1 MINMEYN
8 YFIDPPFFGTGEV
21 LTWDGHA
28 LLENL
33 NRERLFKAWWG
44 GGNLEESAYA
54 DAQKEEFTPAFN
66 RLSGEIVKDALVEPR
81 GFYGFFPV
89 ITESEKLT
97 ILDPCDYHTELA
109 AFTFPRMEKSGV
121 SLADYIR
128 PQGDILSVQAVT
140 IGALISARSRDFLQN
155 QGRYSDGFYLN
166 GIANF
171 LVEIIADKVS
181 AEIRRALGLS
191 RDAGRRYS
199 FGYPGM
205 PGLEEQKRL
214 LELMGVEERLSIT
227 LTEGFQMEPEHST
240 AAIFVHHPQA
250 QYLF

>member
-1 MINMEYN
+1 MEYD
-8 YFIDPPFFGTGEV
+8 YFIEPPFFGTGEV
-21 LTWDGHA
+21 LKWNAAA

-44 GGNLEESAYA
+44 GGNLNETAYA
-54 DAQKEEFTPAFN
+54 SAQKEEFTPAYE
-66 RLSGEIVKDALVEPR
+66 RLAACIVKDELVDAR

-89 ITESEKLT
+89 ISEKET
-97 ILDPCDYHTELA
+97 VSILDPSDYHTELA
-109 AFTFPRMEKSGV
+109 AFTFPRMEKSGL

-128 PQGDILSVQAVT
+128 PEGDVLSVQAVS
-140 IGALISARSRDFLQN
+140 IGALLSERSRDFLQN

-171 LVEIIADKVS
+171 LVETIADKVS

-199 FGYPGM
+199 FGYSGL

-214 LELMGVEERLSIT
+214 LELMGVEERLGIT

-240 AAIFVHHPQA
+240 VAVFVHHPRA
-250 QYLF
+250 EYLS